1 MGKEIVRELFVD
13 ELASVTGGKDCPDC
27 WQTTMACC
35 EEGPMDGCCNW
46 YGLGD
51 IISWG

>member
-1 MGKEIVRELFVD
+1 MRELFVD
-13 ELASVTGGKDCPDC
+13 ELANVTGGKDCPDC
-27 WQTTMACC
+27 NTTMACC

>member
-1 MGKEIVRELFVD
+1 MRELFMD
-13 ELASVTGGKDCPDC
+13 ELASVTGGSDCPQC
-27 WQTTMACC
+27 HTTMACC

-51 IISWG
+51 IISLEP